1 MKKIYFFFLLCLLSI
16 SHSIAQSYTSA
27 GASISDHGSPL
38 QIPILI
44 SALDSA
50 TLTTN
55 YGLERV
61 CMHINH
67 TADRDL
73 AIYLM
78 SPNGTTVELS
88 SGNGGLNDNYTATC
102 FDMNATQ
109 LISAG
114 TPPFTGDFI
123 PEHSLGSFNDGQT
136 GNGIWRFIITDYLIG
151 DTGSLIDFTLTFG
164 YSPAPPISV
173 SIGPCDDYTPTA
185 CQCPDGDSSCWL
197 LPDILTATSMLQD
210 TFWQR
215 ESFNQLMVTNS
226 CANVG
231 FGPME
236 LIGTGVWT
244 CNDSIVGGPGLCP
257 DGQFAKQ
264 RVKQRVFIKNA
275 GVGFFDFIDTLV
287 GNMQF
292 HSDLGH
298 NHLHIDD
305 WAVNTIRIRGP
316 QADIRTWPIIGT
328 GTKVSF
334 CIYDHL
340 ICGGTFANCQYGSD
354 MHLYSSL
361 PNNGLGNGFTSC
373 GTSIQGLSVGYS
385 DIYDWSLAGQEILFD
400 SICNGNY
407 FLVTEFDPYNRFLD
421 GDRSNNISIVPI
433 TLKQQI
439 PNCCKTKFRIDTLN
453 YNENI
458 YQFVDLTTPMPDH
471 WYWNFGNGQTD
482 TTPFPIINFNDATEL
497 HISLNTSN
505 NSPCSDSTSKN
516 ILVHT
521 DISDTCNGTFNLF
534 FQEYSFWRSAFIL
547 LGDTSLI
554 DSIVIMNL
562 DSHGHIINQHG
573 SSFSIEIISD
583 SIAREII
590 NDSIRVIVYY
600 NNSCTYVIDAVY
612 NILIENIVD
621 PKSNYHISLAPN
633 PAKNETFLSYELTQP
648 TTISIQLYNA
658 SGQIVETLLNDYKQV
673 KGNYQYKIGLPQ
685 KGFYLVRTKFN
696 NMEHIEKIFSY

>member
-1 MKKIYFFFLLCLLSI
+1 MKKISFFFLLIVLLY
-16 SHSIAQSYTSA
+16 SHSIAQSYTSS
-27 GASISDHGSPL
+27 GASIPDHGSPL

-55 YGLERV
+55 YGLEHV
-61 CMHINH
+61 CININH

-78 SPNGTTVELS
+78 SPNGTTVELC
-88 SGNGGLNDNYTATC
+88 SGNGGLNDNYIATC

-123 PEHSLGSFNDGQT
+123 PEHSLGSFNDGQM
-136 GNGIWRFIITDYLIG
+136 GNGIWRLIITDYVVG

-164 YSPAPPISV
+164 YSPAPPISI

-385 DIYDWSLAGQEILFD
+385 DIYDWSLAGQEIRFD

-407 FLVTEFDPYNRFLD
+407 FLVTEFDPNNRFLD

-439 PNCCKTKFRIDTLN
+439 PNCCHAKFRIDTLN

-471 WYWNFGNGQTD
+471 WLWNFGNGQTD

-497 HISLNTSN
+497 HVSLTTSN
-505 NSPCSDSTSKN
+505 NSACSDSTSIT

-521 DISDTCNGTFNLF
+521 DISDTCNADFLF
-534 FQEYSFWRSAFIL
+534 TSTGLNCDLYYPDSTQHIQEIHFDMSREQYIS
-547 LGDTSLI
+547 I
-554 DSIVIMNL
+554 DSFSRFHLKIVHENVPMIVDTITCNVL
-562 DSHGHIINQHG
+562 DSFGCLKKTSQG
-573 SSFSIEIISD
+573 VRFFGEG
-583 SIAREII
+583 IAAMQ
-590 NDSIRVIVYY
+590 
-600 NNSCTYVIDAVY
+600 T
-612 NILIENIVD
+612 
-621 PKSNYHISLAPN
+621 NYHISLAPN
-633 PAKNETFLSYELTQP
+633 PAKNETFLSYELNQP